1 MTGYSEISLVRGMR
15 YLADVQA
22 AISHNL
28 ANVDTKN
35 FKRRAPH
42 AVESGQRFE
51 TELQQAMPT
60 LLYREDVDWRPGTA
74 RETGNR
80 FNVAIDGPGFFRVQG
95 NDGRTYYTRDGE
107 MRLDEQSRLCTREGR
122 RYLDA
127 NQAPITMIDSDGNT
141 PGDVAISPAGMI
153 SDPLGGQSWGPI
165 GLFKVSDQQ
174 ALQALGNGLYADG
187 KKQNPEPA
195 PSSSL
200 QQGSLEGSNIDS
212 LQELVQMILVQRTFG
227 ATQKALTSVGGMQD
241 NVIEN
246 MR

>member
-35 FKRRAPH
+35 FKRRSPH
-42 AVESGQRFE
+42 AVESRDRFE

-60 LLYREDVDWRPGTA
+60 VLYREDVDWRPGTA

-80 FNVAIDGPGFFRVQG
+80 FNVAIEGPGFFRVQG
-95 NDGRTYYTRDGE
+95 DDGRSYYTRDGE
-107 MRLDEQSRLCTREGR
+107 MRLDLQSRLVTREGR

-127 NQAPITMIDSDGNT
+127 NGTPIVLNDAEGST

-165 GLFKVSDQQ
+165 GLFKIPDER
-174 ALQALGNGLYADG
+174 ALQAIGNGLYVDG
-187 KKQNPEPA
+187 KKQNPEPS
-195 PSSSL
+195 PNSTL

-227 ATQKALTSVGGMQD
+227 ATQKALTSVGSMQD